1 VSRHQLA
8 VLLRTRAALAPI
20 AAFAFVLLG
29 VYAYRPNEVGPT
41 YAITALLLCPI
52 TAWLAA
58 AAAFA
63 EPPSH
68 QQMAIAAAGGLGR
81 ALRGRVLALAVAAG
95 ALGAIDVC
103 FPVIFRLFKP
113 RPVAADLAAAVLA
126 HGACAALGIGLGL
139 LAVPPAA
146 RRPPAALLVV
156 AAYAI
161 VAVPLYDLAP
171 VLSPAAWLAA
181 TLTDAAPRVLH
192 GAVVVATIA
201 ALVQAAIALAAGEA
215 LRRRAA

>member
-20 AAFAFVLLG
+20 FVFAFVLLG
-29 VYAYRPNEVGPT
+29 VYAYRPNDVGPT
-41 YAITALLLCPI
+41 YAVTALVLCPVV
-52 TAWLAA
+52 AWLAA

-68 QQMAIAAAGGLGR
+68 QQMAIAAAGGLGH
-81 ALRGRVLALAVAAG
+81 ALRGRVLALAAIGGVLAAVDVVLP
-95 ALGAIDVC
+95 AVLGL
-103 FPVIFRLFKP
+103 FRP
-113 RPVAADLAAAVLA
+113 RPVAADLVAGALA

-139 LAVPPAA
+139 LAVPPTA
-146 RRPPAALLVV
+146 RRPPAAFLVV
-156 AAYAI
+156 AVYAI

-171 VLSPAAWLAA
+171 VLSPVAWLAA
-181 TLTDAAPRVLH
+181 TLTDDAPRTIH
-192 GAVVVATIA
+192 GAVLIGTVA
-201 ALVQAAIALAAGEA
+201 ALVQAALAVAAGEA